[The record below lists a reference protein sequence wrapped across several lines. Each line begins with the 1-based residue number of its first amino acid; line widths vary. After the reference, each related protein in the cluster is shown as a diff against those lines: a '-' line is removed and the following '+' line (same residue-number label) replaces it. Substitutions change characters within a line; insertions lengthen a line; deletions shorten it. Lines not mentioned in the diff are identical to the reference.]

1 VADYILQTEPNGFDR
16 GIEASGFRS
25 MSSVM
30 HTAMWALMLEGDS
43 GDTISALVKAVRKGG
58 NIALIG
64 DFFFSTNQFPIGAMM
79 EKTITVRGGQLMAQK
94 VSSPCFIAPL
104 FLALPALC
112 G

>member
-43 GDTISALVKAVRKGG
+43 GIRSVR
-58 NIALIG
+58 L
-64 DFFFSTNQFPIGAMM
+64 SRP
-79 EKTITVRGGQLMAQK
+79 
-94 VSSPCFIAPL
+94 
-104 FLALPALC
+104 
-112 G
+112 